1 MEEGTGKRAF
11 FLEPSTRGAA
21 QLEGMIW
28 GLQMTPMADMIGAAG
43 MGGQKGQDSVGKVIN
58 QEKAQHVMGIKGVPP
73 RFLRKQEGDPGVV
86 RKGTTVVRE

>member
-1 MEEGTGKRAF
+1 
-11 FLEPSTRGAA
+11 
-21 QLEGMIW
+21 MIW

-58 QEKAQHVMGIKGVPP
+58 QKKAQHVMGIKSVPP
-73 RFLRKQEGDPGVV
+73 RFLRKQEGDPGVI